1 MALRIAVMGASGN
14 AGREL
19 LQVLAERGVR
29 AGNVVALAS
38 GRAIGGQV
46 SFGEDDVID
55 LVDLDRCDFADIDL
69 VYCVLPEHEAGKHVS
84 RAAAAGA
91 AVVDTSG
98 AFRMDPAVPMVAA
111 EVNPKA
117 LAKMGDKRIVA
128 TPRTMTLMLA
138 QALAPLHDQFSILR
152 CVVTTF
158 QSVSAFGRG
167 AMDELFNQTRGI
179 FVNEPITSNQTEFK
193 KQVAFNIIPA
203 LGSFEKGGATNE
215 EQVVAQE
222 VFKMF
227 GADLACHVNAT
238 IVPVFV
244 GHSAFVNIEI
254 EEGFNEDQLRAAW
267 RKVETLSVVD
277 HRDEQGVVT
286 PSESHGEDNLFI
298 SRVRTDTSADNAAS
312 FWLCGDNLRRGA
324 LNAVLVGELLAAE
337 HLSERG

>member
-1 MALRIAVMGASGN
+1 MGASGN

-29 AGNVVALAS
+29 AQDVTALAG
-38 GRAIGGQV
+38 GRAVGGQV
-46 SFGEDDVID
+46 SFGEDDVLD
-55 LVDLDRCDFADIDL
+55 LVDLDRFDFAGTDL
-69 VYCVLPEHEAGKHVS
+69 AYCVLPERDAAKACE
-84 RAAAAGA
+84 RATAAGA
-91 AVVDTSG
+91 AVVDLSG

-111 EVNPKA
+111 DVNPKA
-117 LAKMGDKRIVA
+117 LAKVGSRRIVA

-138 QALAPLHDQFSILR
+138 QALGPIHDDYSVLR

-179 FVNEPITSNQTEFK
+179 FVNEPVTSNQSEFS
-193 KQVAFNIIPA
+193 KQIAFNVIPA
-203 LGSFEKGGATNE
+203 LGAFEKGGATNE

-238 IVPVFV
+238 VVPVFV
-244 GHSAFVNIEI
+244 GHGAFVNIEC

-267 RKVETLSVVD
+267 RRNEGISVVD
-277 HRDEQGVVT
+277 YREEHGYVSPVET
-286 PSESHGEDNLFI
+286 HGEDNLFI
-298 SRVRTDTSADNAAS
+298 SRVRADTSADNAAS
-312 FWLCGDNLRRGA
+312 FWMCGDNLRRQA
-324 LNAVLVGELLAAE
+324 LNAVRVGELLAAE
-337 HLSERG
+337 HLSQG